1 MLLTGRS
8 AGNSTKQSSA
18 GIATVARTSQHSQKT
33 SKGHGEIAA
42 ACTTCL
48 KTVQTL
54 RRKKASMIPEL
65 KSISRHQRDYR
76 IENLIWVLGKV
87 VENTNRISECM
98 CICNTLEGWFDF
110 GNGSCASKSISY
122 IWAQMQRRFGWFILR
137 EFSEAIWQDP

>member
-1 MLLTGRS
+1 MHQEMLLTGRS

-98 CICNTLEGWFDF
+98 CICNTLEG
-110 GNGSCASKSISY
+110 
-122 IWAQMQRRFGWFILR
+122 
-137 EFSEAIWQDP
+137 